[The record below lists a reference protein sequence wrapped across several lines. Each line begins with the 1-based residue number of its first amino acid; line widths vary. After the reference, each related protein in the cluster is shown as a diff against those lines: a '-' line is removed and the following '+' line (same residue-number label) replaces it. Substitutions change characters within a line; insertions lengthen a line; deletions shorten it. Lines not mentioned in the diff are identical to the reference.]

1 MASDDSI
8 ETWDHGNRDY
18 ALTGSKQVTL
28 QQANRF
34 LATKQ
39 PAQAAPLFARLAEVL
54 ADEDHPRHAANL
66 HAQAAQAVGWRRALG
81 SDTNRADSHNEAAA
95 LRQSRAALNLFL
107 DYQMDQRTPVFYA
120 NITRKLN
127 ALGMPGAAE
136 TLAQE
141 FGAKLPQPAPVTPP
155 AGRPPACP
163 PVAPS
168 AAPIRSNEAHWVDDT
183 TIECA
188 YCGGL
193 IRPAD

>member
-18 ALTGSKQVTL
+18 VLTGSKQVTL

-66 HAQAAQAVGWRRALG
+66 HAQAAQAF
-81 SDTNRADSHNEAAA
+81 ADSHNEAAA
-95 LRQSRAALNLFL
+95 LRQARAALNLFL
-107 DYQMDQRTPVFYA
+107 EYQMDQRTPVFYA
-120 NITRKLN
+120 NITHKLN
-127 ALGMPGAAE
+127 AQGMPGAAE
-136 TLAQE
+136 ALALE

-155 AGRPPACP
+155 AGLTARLPTSCP
-163 PVAPS
+163 QCGAPL
-168 AAPIRSNEAHWVDDT
+168 RNHEAHWVDDT
-183 TIECA
+183 TIECP

>member
-34 LATKQ
+34 LATRQ

-66 HAQAAQAVGWRRALG
+66 HAQAAQAF
-81 SDTNRADSHNEAAA
+81 ADSHNEAAA
-95 LRQSRAALNLFL
+95 LRQARAALSLFL
-107 DYQMDQRTPVFYA
+107 DYQMDQRMPFFYA

-127 ALGMPGAAE
+127 ALGMPGATEA
-136 TLAQE
+136 LAQE
-141 FGAKLPQPAPVTPP
+141 FGAKMPQPAPATPSAGL
-155 AGRPPACP
+155 AGRLPTSCP
-163 PVAPS
+163 KCS
-168 AAPIRSNEAHWVDDT
+168 APIRSHEAHWVDDT
-183 TIECA
+183 GIECA
-188 YCGGL
+188 YCGRL